1 MFRKKN
7 DFSEG
12 EMALQ
17 NLLNA
22 RSELERAK
30 QMFDYA
36 EDAYF
41 EIANTELTIAELKY
55 NVAFKKLKKLY
66 ADGVVIPQMQNYKS
80 YACN

>member
-7 DFSEG
+7 DFFEG

-55 NVAFKKLKKLY
+55 NVAFQKLKKLCI
-66 ADGVVIPQMQNYKS
+66 DGIVIPKMQNYKS
-80 YACN
+80 YVCN

>member
-41 EIANTELTIAELKY
+41 EIANAELTIAELKY
-55 NVAFKKLKKLY
+55 NVAFKKLKKLC
-66 ADGVVIPQMQNYKS
+66 ADGVIIPQMQNYKS
-80 YACN
+80 YDCN